1 MADTIAHLY
10 IEHLG
15 EIRRFLARRLACV
28 DAAAEL
34 AQEVFVR
41 YLVAA
46 PGRQI
51 DNPRAFLFRI
61 AGNLA
66 VDRHRAAVSVR
77 HVDIDEC
84 VDLASDYPSPERFA
98 IARQEVERLRR
109 AIEELPPKCRE
120 VFVRHK
126 FDGIPQATLAE
137 EYRVTL
143 NAIEKHLVRAL
154 VHLRCRVMPA

>member
-46 PGRQI
+46 PGRRI

-66 VDRHRAAVSVR
+66 VDRHRATVSVR
-77 HVDIDEC
+77 HVDIDDC

-109 AIEELPPKCRE
+109 AIDELPPKCRE

-143 NAIEKHLVRAL
+143 NAIEKHLIRAL